1 MCEAISETVIF
12 IRSSQL
18 FYSDFGPS
26 SARSGFFSQVNMVGE
41 RGKIK
46 GAEDFLKG
54 DDYSDRSWN
63 LNEVKGK
70 TGERYHLNGGH
81 R

>member
-1 MCEAISETVIF
+1 
-12 IRSSQL
+12 
-18 FYSDFGPS
+18 
-26 SARSGFFSQVNMVGE
+26 MVGE

-46 GAEDFLKG
+46 GAEDILKG
-54 DDYSDRSWN
+54 DDYSDRSWS

-70 TGERYHLNGGH
+70 TGERHHFYGGH

>member
-1 MCEAISETVIF
+1 
-12 IRSSQL
+12 
-18 FYSDFGPS
+18 
-26 SARSGFFSQVNMVGE
+26 MVGE

-46 GAEDFLKG
+46 EDFLKG

-70 TGERYHLNGGH
+70 TGERHHLNGGH

>member
-1 MCEAISETVIF
+1 
-12 IRSSQL
+12 
-18 FYSDFGPS
+18 
-26 SARSGFFSQVNMVGE
+26 MVGE

-46 GAEDFLKG
+46 GAEDILKG

-70 TGERYHLNGGH
+70 TGGRRHLYGGH